1 MLNNVRHIIIA
12 FTALFMVSQ
21 SMSAGEGLKYLS
33 LYHTAIPLQDT
44 AALSATSVV
53 EPNSSRRTT
62 ALIYSCVMPGSGQ
75 TMLGHTYKGLG
86 FTLSAFGSVLTALIS
101 HNNFV
106 ARNERLD
113 ALEYQYAN
121 ATNWVSAEVIYGA
134 MRTAH
139 GEMVSDR
146 DRRNLFIG
154 IAAVIWTANIV
165 DLVYNTEDEGETL
178 FSLAPVTSSSAAAGV
193 VAQHNPFVSVS
204 LRLP

>member
-1 MLNNVRHIIIA
+1 MLNNLRHIIIA
-12 FTALFMVSQ
+12 VTALFIVSQ
-21 SMSAGEGLKYLS
+21 TMSAGEGLKYIS
-33 LYHTAIPLQDT
+33 FYHTVITLQDS
-44 AALSATSVV
+44 AAPTGTSVV
-53 EPNSSRRTT
+53 DPNSSRRTT
-62 ALIYSCVMPGSGQ
+62 ALIYSCVMPGAGQ

-113 ALEYQYAN
+113 ALEYQYSN

-134 MRTAH
+134 MREAH
-139 GEMVSDR
+139 TQMVSDR
-146 DRRNLFIG
+146 DRRNLFLG

-165 DLVYNTEDEGETL
+165 DVLYNTEDEGETL
-178 FSLAPVTSSSAAAGV
+178 FSLSPVNPSPAVEGV
-193 VAQHNPFVSVS
+193 VAQHNPFITVS